1 MLHIHVCVNINNY
14 MLFLGKKSICYPHEK
29 RNVDRWPLTVFFCGF
44 FFGGHI
50 HVYTWLFLNS
60 DSITKTEFI
69 ALLKLDDRFRP

>member
-1 MLHIHVCVNINNY
+1 MLQTCVNINNY
-14 MLFLGKKSICYPHEK
+14 MLFLENKAFVIHTKSETLI
-29 RNVDRWPLTVFFCGF
+29 VDS
-44 FFGGHI
+44 FFGGVFFFWHI